1 MLEVSEG
8 VILSDFENLTCSEIY
23 ILKMMAFHKTL
34 ISRVTQTWVVSPIG
48 PRSNFPCGVYRQ
60 ESRRGRKAQ
69 QEMRMW
75 WISGK
80 LAGQTSIMQVGNL
93 GFDHWTMEFVLI
105 NLAGINRNKQR
116 QASMTLSKF
125 TRTHKVIGRYFWIK
139 KEKRKKKKSRISAR
153 FINISLLCLIFKA
166 F

>member
-34 ISRVTQTWVVSPIG
+34 ISRVTQTWVASPIG
-48 PRSNFPCGVYRQ
+48 PRANFPFGVYRQ

-105 NLAGINRNKQR
+105 NLAGINRNKHR
-116 QASMTLSKF
+116 QVSMTLSKF
-125 TRTHKVIGRYFWIK
+125 TCTHK
-139 KEKRKKKKSRISAR
+139 KRLVDIFRLKKKKERKRNRESRQGLSIYHSFA
-153 FINISLLCLIFKA
+153 
-166 F
+166 